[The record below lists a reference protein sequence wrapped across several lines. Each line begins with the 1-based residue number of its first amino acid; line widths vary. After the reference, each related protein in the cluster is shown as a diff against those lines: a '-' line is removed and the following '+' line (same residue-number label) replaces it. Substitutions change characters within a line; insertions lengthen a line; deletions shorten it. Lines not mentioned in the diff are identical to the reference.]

1 MSAPYSGRGAIPDY
15 GLIRCHW
22 TWKLLQLPFLS
33 LGDGVGTEPEPPK
46 QQTGGSSW
54 SLACRGPSKKEHC
67 VSKD

>member
-1 MSAPYSGRGAIPDY
+1 MSALHSGREAIPDY

-22 TWKLLQLPFLS
+22 TFQGKLQQLPFLS

-54 SLACRGPSKKEHC
+54 LVACRGTE
-67 VSKD
+67 